1 MSMTDL
7 FVTQEE
13 YDDLVEQLVLKVAD
27 DGYKFDTIL
36 CLARGGMRV
45 GDIFSRVHDMPLAI
59 LATSSYRQ
67 AASKQQGDLD
77 IAQFITKTG
86 GEIAGRM
93 LLVDD
98 MVDSGKTLEQVV
110 HHLKQQYPA
119 ITEIRVAVL
128 WWKSH
133 SVYTPDYWCE
143 FLDNNPWIHQP
154 FERYDAMG
162 IERLREHR
170 FGTDELVVD

>member
-67 AASKQQGDLD
+67 AAGKLQGDLD

-110 HHLKQQYPA
+110 HHLKQHYPA

-133 SVYTPDYWCE
+133 SV
-143 FLDNNPWIHQP
+143 
-154 FERYDAMG
+154 
-162 IERLREHR
+162 
-170 FGTDELVVD
+170 

>member
-67 AASKQQGDLD
+67 AAGKQQGDLD

-170 FGTDELVVD
+170 FGTDELMVD

>member
-59 LATSSYRQ
+59 LA
-67 AASKQQGDLD
+67 AGKQQGDLD

>member
-67 AASKQQGDLD
+67 AAGKQQGDLD

-128 WWKSH
+128 W
-133 SVYTPDYWCE
+133 VYTPDYWCE

>member
-67 AASKQQGDLD
+67 AAGKQQGDLD

-86 GEIAGRM
+86 GEIAGHM

-110 HHLKQQYPA
+110 HHLS
-119 ITEIRVAVL
+119 L
-128 WWKSH
+128 
-133 SVYTPDYWCE
+133 
-143 FLDNNPWIHQP
+143 IH
-154 FERYDAMG
+154 
-162 IERLREHR
+162 I
-170 FGTDELVVD
+170 

>member
-67 AASKQQGDLD
+67 AAGKQQGDLD

-93 LLVDD
+93 LL
-98 MVDSGKTLEQVV
+98 DSGKTLEQVV

>member
-1 MSMTDL
+1 MTDL
-7 FVTQEE
+7 FVTQDE
-13 YDDLVEQLVLKVAD
+13 YDDLVEQLILKVAD
-27 DGYKFDTIL
+27 DGYDFDCIL

-59 LATSSYRQ
+59 LATSSYRE
-67 AASKQQGDLD
+67 AAGKQQGDLD
-77 IAQFITKTG
+77 IASFITKTG
-86 GEIAGRM
+86 GEIAGRL

-98 MVDSGKTLEQVV
+98 MVDSGKTLVQVV
-110 HHLKQQYPA
+110 EHLKKQYPA

-133 SVYTPDYWCE
+133 SVFTPDYWSE

-162 IERLREHR
+162 IEKLREHR
-170 FGTDELVVD
+170 FEIPDKFIE

>member
-1 MSMTDL
+1 MADL
-7 FVTQEE
+7 YITQEE
-13 YDDLVEQLVLKVAD
+13 YDDLVEELVLKVAD
-27 DGYKFDTIL
+27 DHYDFDTII

-45 GDIFSRVHDMPLAI
+45 GDVFSRVHDMPLAI
-59 LATSSYRQ
+59 LAASSYRK
-67 AASKQQGDLD
+67 AAGTEQGELD

-86 GEIAGRM
+86 GEIEGKV

-98 MVDSGKTLEQVV
+98 MVDSGVTINKVIA
-110 HHLKQQYPA
+110 HLKKQYPA

-133 SVYTPDYWCE
+133 SECVPDYYCE
-143 FLDNNPWIHQP
+143 FLTNNSWIHQP

-170 FGTDELVVD
+170 FDTDQLIVD

>member
-67 AASKQQGDLD
+67 AAGKQQGDLD

-110 HHLKQQYPA
+110 HHFKTTVSGHYRNSCGGALV
-119 ITEIRVAVL
+119 EIPLGLYA
-128 WWKSH
+128 
-133 SVYTPDYWCE
+133 
-143 FLDNNPWIHQP
+143 
-154 FERYDAMG
+154 
-162 IERLREHR
+162 RL
-170 FGTDELVVD
+170 LVRILR